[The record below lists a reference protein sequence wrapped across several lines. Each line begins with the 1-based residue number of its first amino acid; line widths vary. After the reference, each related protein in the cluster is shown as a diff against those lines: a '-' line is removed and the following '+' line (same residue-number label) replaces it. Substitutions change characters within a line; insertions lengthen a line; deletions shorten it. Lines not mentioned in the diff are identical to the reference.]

1 LSKEEDFLKKKKKS
15 IKKKQPKNQGSSIR
29 STRTARGDPPLVG
42 LADAVGHAEPLDQH
56 RVNGHAGLRKF
67 LGDGLWA
74 VAQKKKKKKTL
85 VRTCREP
92 RIYAKKKKKKK
103 KKKLIFK
110 NSRTDAAEDL
120 REFADVLDEIFGAA
134 VRQKRRKVRGAAVR
148 DKQARVRMVCEEERV
163 HDADIQRHIER
174 QDCGGMNK
182 IKKAAGQI
190 KKNKKKTTAATI
202 QTTTID
208 FQFPTAYVSKSVSC
222 EIQEEKKNTPPN
234 SSRTSEQG
242 GSLQFL

>member
-1 LSKEEDFLKKKKKS
+1 
-15 IKKKQPKNQGSSIR
+15 
-29 STRTARGDPPLVG
+29 VG
-42 LADAVGHAEPLDQH
+42 
-56 RVNGHAGLRKF
+56 GLH
-67 LGDGLWA
+67 
-74 VAQKKKKKKTL
+74 KKKKKKNDGQNLRGT
-85 VRTCREP
+85 P
-92 RIYAKKKKKKK
+92 HMQKKKKKKKK

-190 KKNKKKTTAATI
+190 KNNKKRQRQRQYKRQPLI
-202 QTTTID
+202 FNFRQHMY
-208 FQFPTAYVSKSVSC
+208 PKV
-222 EIQEEKKNTPPN
+222 
-234 SSRTSEQG
+234 
-242 GSLQFL
+242 